1 MPLSKEEKEKL
12 VVEALTQGKSTR
24 WIAETYHI
32 SFSDIGKIRREY
44 EYGGQNDNDKGNN
57 KEQERQP
64 EQEEMPSYTKA
75 YQLFH
80 QGKNIVE
87 VAIELKL
94 TDEHAREMWIQYWK
108 MMQLNELHSIY
119 MEIRHNI
126 GYFLKLY
133 RIAKKQGVTS
143 DKIDSFLQIV
153 DKIPDLEK
161 RFEWLL
167 SELEDLE
174 FRKFRAREELEDI
187 RNQIAKSRKELH
199 EIKNACKDMT
209 QEYNRLHEEK
219 ENISNLITQTKNN
232 NVEYAEIKK
241 TVEEEVGKIFKDR
254 RIVVGSAVLSIFE
267 TLRKDPDKYLVLS
280 RMSTVRETPY
290 QNNYYLNGYMSSP
303 SAMSEQQS
311 SQYIEYYKDM
321 IVDEAI
327 KLYDRMIKDTVDVV
341 IDNTA
346 FKLSQG
352 SSMNSSLSNRRSSC
366 PRQESDIEINRG
378 DIAE

>member
-187 RNQIAKSRKELH
+187 R
-199 EIKNACKDMT
+199 
-209 QEYNRLHEEK
+209 
-219 ENISNLITQTKNN
+219 
-232 NVEYAEIKK
+232 
-241 TVEEEVGKIFKDR
+241 
-254 RIVVGSAVLSIFE
+254 
-267 TLRKDPDKYLVLS
+267 
-280 RMSTVRETPY
+280 
-290 QNNYYLNGYMSSP
+290 
-303 SAMSEQQS
+303 
-311 SQYIEYYKDM
+311 
-321 IVDEAI
+321 
-327 KLYDRMIKDTVDVV
+327 
-341 IDNTA
+341 
-346 FKLSQG
+346 
-352 SSMNSSLSNRRSSC
+352 
-366 PRQESDIEINRG
+366 
-378 DIAE
+378 